1 MVHLKKKGHLI
12 FFSKASKQS
21 AHTEDVTEETI
32 YIWQCAGSSCSG
44 TGYYDSIAERL
55 SEPAQTA
62 LSRAVSHW
70 GRDNNAL
77 MKYDTLPLHRTPT
90 TSLSRTLHLTP
101 TVGVGE
107 LQCCPVR
114 WYTGWIHVCVCM
126 HWISTPVGYQH
137 NDKFMI
143 NCLPHVDWIRKNN
156 GLHAWRWLT
165 ISKIPA
171 ASAESTTSPGL
182 CISCLIPL
190 NVTFYG
196 KLFK

>member
-1 MVHLKKKGHLI
+1 MHVCIHAGIFVYDRKSYGAFKKKGHLI

-77 MKYDTLPLHRTPT
+77 MKYDTLPLHRSPT

-114 WYTGWIHVCVCM
+114 WYTGWIHVCVCVCTGFPLLLDTNTM
-126 HWISTPVGYQH
+126 ISS
-137 NDKFMI
+137 
-143 NCLPHVDWIRKNN
+143 W
-156 GLHAWRWLT
+156 
-165 ISKIPA
+165 
-171 ASAESTTSPGL
+171 
-182 CISCLIPL
+182 
-190 NVTFYG
+190 
-196 KLFK
+196 